1 MFEEKRVRSV
11 RLPSFSNSHSLTM
24 FEENRG
30 EVPTFQQ
37 IMEKKEGQLDQ
48 ISKVKSLEREGRF
61 MKKKKTEMVKVIV
74 VSK

>member
-1 MFEEKRVRSV
+1 MFEEKRATD

-37 IMEKKEGQLDQ
+37 FMEKKEGQLEQ
-48 ISKVKSLEREGRF
+48 ISKVKSLERQNRF

>member
-1 MFEEKRVRSV
+1 
-11 RLPSFSNSHSLTM
+11 M

-37 IMEKKEGQLDQ
+37 FMEKKEGQLDQ
-48 ISKVKSLEREGRF
+48 ISKVKSQERQDRF
-61 MKKKKTEMVKVIV
+61 MKKKKKTEMVKVLYCIVLYSIEWWIIV